1 MAIVACKQDKP
12 KTDLAAAQ
20 QRDSLT
26 QVIAQKD
33 NEINDLMSTMNEI
46 EEGFRE
52 INEAENRL
60 SLAKQGEGS
69 NREQRIRENLQFIQ
83 STMKQNRELIA
94 KLQRQLREGTI
105 KGDQL
110 QRTIDNLTKQMEE
123 KDQQLQQLRAELD
136 AKDIHIMDL
145 DEKIA
150 NLNTNVNNLTA
161 EGKQKTET
169 INSQDKQL
177 HSAWYVFGTKSELKE
192 QRIYVD
198 GKNCTIDAQQ
208 ANNESTTVQQILDQ
222 FKADGDD
229 IIIAITTPCA
239 QLAAPYSEEIPVV
252 FSAVTDPIGAGLC
265 DSLESTGANITGTS
279 DKLAIT
285 KILDF
290 ALEMKPEIK
299 TLGYLYNTG
308 EDNSVSTLKE
318 VKAYCEEK
326 GITVVEG
333 AASNTSEVQEAA
345 QNLAAKCDAVFSPN
359 DNTIAGAMGTVTEVM
374 NKAKVPMF
382 VGADSMV
389 YWRRRK

>member
-1 MAIVACKQDKP
+1 MKLRKVLA
-12 KTDLAAAQ
+12 LAAAAVMAVAALASCGVKEDSSNDSKAGGSSEKHYKIGIVQ
-20 QRDSLT
+20 IMEHTSLNTIRDA
-26 QVIAQKD
+26 VID
-33 NEINDLMSTMNEI
+33 
-46 EEGFRE
+46 
-52 INEAENRL
+52 RL
-60 SLAKQGEGS
+60 
-69 NREQRIRENLQFIQ
+69 
-83 STMKQNRELIA
+83 
-94 KLQRQLREGTI
+94 
-105 KGDQL
+105 
-110 QRTIDNLTKQMEE
+110 
-123 KDQQLQQLRAELD
+123 AEL
-136 AKDIHIMDL
+136 
-145 DEKIA
+145 
-150 NLNTNVNNLTA
+150 
-161 EGKQKTET
+161 G
-169 INSQDKQL
+169 
-177 HSAWYVFGTKSELKE
+177 
-192 QRIYVD
+192 YVD

-326 GITVVEG
+326 GITVIE
-333 AASNTSEVQEAA
+333 
-345 QNLAAKCDAVFSPN
+345 
-359 DNTIAGAMGTVTEVM
+359 GAMGTVTEVM

-389 YWRRRK
+389 MDGGLGTVGIEYSDLGKETANMAAQILSGEKKASEIPIKVFNEDLSTYINKTTADTIGITIPDDIANGEKTVYFD

>member
-1 MAIVACKQDKP
+1 MKLRKVLA
-12 KTDLAAAQ
+12 LAAAAVMAVAALASCGVKEDSSNDSKAGGSSEKHYKIGIVQ
-20 QRDSLT
+20 IMEHTSLNTIRDA
-26 QVIAQKD
+26 VID
-33 NEINDLMSTMNEI
+33 
-46 EEGFRE
+46 
-52 INEAENRL
+52 RL
-60 SLAKQGEGS
+60 
-69 NREQRIRENLQFIQ
+69 
-83 STMKQNRELIA
+83 
-94 KLQRQLREGTI
+94 
-105 KGDQL
+105 
-110 QRTIDNLTKQMEE
+110 
-123 KDQQLQQLRAELD
+123 AEL
-136 AKDIHIMDL
+136 
-145 DEKIA
+145 
-150 NLNTNVNNLTA
+150 
-161 EGKQKTET
+161 G
-169 INSQDKQL
+169 
-177 HSAWYVFGTKSELKE
+177 
-192 QRIYVD
+192 YVD

-326 GITVVEG
+326 GIAVIEG

-389 YWRRRK
+389 MDGGLGTVGIEYSDLGKETANMAAQILSGEKKTKSGVRV

>member
-1 MAIVACKQDKP
+1 MKLRKVLA
-12 KTDLAAAQ
+12 LAAAAVMAVAALASCGVKEDSSNDSKAGGSSEKHYKIGIVQ
-20 QRDSLT
+20 IMEHTSLNTIRDA
-26 QVIAQKD
+26 VID
-33 NEINDLMSTMNEI
+33 
-46 EEGFRE
+46 
-52 INEAENRL
+52 RL
-60 SLAKQGEGS
+60 
-69 NREQRIRENLQFIQ
+69 
-83 STMKQNRELIA
+83 
-94 KLQRQLREGTI
+94 
-105 KGDQL
+105 
-110 QRTIDNLTKQMEE
+110 
-123 KDQQLQQLRAELD
+123 AEL
-136 AKDIHIMDL
+136 
-145 DEKIA
+145 
-150 NLNTNVNNLTA
+150 
-161 EGKQKTET
+161 G
-169 INSQDKQL
+169 
-177 HSAWYVFGTKSELKE
+177 
-192 QRIYVD
+192 YVD
-198 GKNCTIDAQQ
+198 GKKCTIDAQQ

-326 GITVVEG
+326 GITVIEG

-389 YWRRRK
+389 MDGGLGTVGIEYSDLGKETANMAAQILSGEKKASEIPIKVFNEDLSTYINKTTADTIGITIPDDIANGEKTVYFD

>member
-1 MAIVACKQDKP
+1 MKLRKVLA
-12 KTDLAAAQ
+12 LAAAAVMAVAALASCGVKEDSSNDSKAGGSSEKHYKIGIVQ
-20 QRDSLT
+20 IMEHTSLNTIRDA
-26 QVIAQKD
+26 VID
-33 NEINDLMSTMNEI
+33 
-46 EEGFRE
+46 
-52 INEAENRL
+52 RL
-60 SLAKQGEGS
+60 
-69 NREQRIRENLQFIQ
+69 
-83 STMKQNRELIA
+83 
-94 KLQRQLREGTI
+94 
-105 KGDQL
+105 
-110 QRTIDNLTKQMEE
+110 
-123 KDQQLQQLRAELD
+123 AEL
-136 AKDIHIMDL
+136 
-145 DEKIA
+145 
-150 NLNTNVNNLTA
+150 
-161 EGKQKTET
+161 G
-169 INSQDKQL
+169 
-177 HSAWYVFGTKSELKE
+177 
-192 QRIYVD
+192 YVD
-198 GKNCTIDAQQ
+198 GKNCTIDA
-208 ANNESTTVQQILDQ
+208 Q

-326 GITVVEG
+326 GITVIEG

-389 YWRRRK
+389 MDGGLGTVGIEYSDLGKETANMAAQILSGEKKASEIPIKVFNEDLSTYINKTTADTIGITIPDDIANGEKTVYFD

>member
-1 MAIVACKQDKP
+1 MKLRKVLA
-12 KTDLAAAQ
+12 LAAAAVMAVAALASCGVKEDSSNDSKAGGSSEKHYKIGIVQ
-20 QRDSLT
+20 IMEHTSLNTIRDA
-26 QVIAQKD
+26 VID
-33 NEINDLMSTMNEI
+33 
-46 EEGFRE
+46 
-52 INEAENRL
+52 RL
-60 SLAKQGEGS
+60 
-69 NREQRIRENLQFIQ
+69 
-83 STMKQNRELIA
+83 
-94 KLQRQLREGTI
+94 
-105 KGDQL
+105 
-110 QRTIDNLTKQMEE
+110 
-123 KDQQLQQLRAELD
+123 AEL
-136 AKDIHIMDL
+136 
-145 DEKIA
+145 
-150 NLNTNVNNLTA
+150 
-161 EGKQKTET
+161 G
-169 INSQDKQL
+169 
-177 HSAWYVFGTKSELKE
+177 
-192 QRIYVD
+192 YVD
-198 GKNCTIDAQQ
+198 CKNCTIDAQQ
-208 ANNESTTVQQILDQ
+208 ANYESTTVQQILDQ

-389 YWRRRK
+389 MDGGLGTVGIEYSDLGKETANMAAQILSGEKKASEIPIKVFNEDLSTYINKTTADTIGITIPDDIANGEKTVYFD